1 MFKFFFFR
9 TFTEKIEINEKIFFS
24 QDLHQAQALAVAKYK
39 LLSTIPLQQ
48 NQYIAD
54 LTYAGNGNI
63 GISVKSTAIRKGLDP
78 SLRLPYFSKK
88 KHDSTIVAKIIS
100 CNGDYLG
107 FGDSWQSLSH
117 GVVEY
122 VTKVYW
128 RDSFPDDGKR
138 FIGKDELELQ
148 QIWPSVENK
157 SDRNGDFIAQG
168 IVVTRSGTLLICL
181 WNNSIGERSLGKVIA
196 WYEDFEIFT
205 DKNQPLFICP
215 TYIAENGNGDIC
227 VSDVG
232 AVVVTDAGG
241 MLRFRYQGI
250 SANSNF
256 EPYGLCC
263 NSACNIIIADMK
275 NDQIHVIDKDGG
287 FLYTVQYEGIKMPR
301 ALCIDEKDN
310 VYVGE
315 WNTDSI
321 KVLSCRK

>member
-1 MFKFFFFR
+1 MTTR
-9 TFTEKIEINEKIFFS
+9 QPPASRFT
-24 QDLHQAQALAVAKYK
+24 DLHQAQALAVAKYK

-48 NQYIAD
+48 NQFIAD
-54 LTYAGNGNI
+54 LTYAGNGII
-63 GISVKSTAIRKGLDP
+63 GISVKSTSVPKGFDP
-78 SLRLPYFSKK
+78 SFSYFLKK
-88 KHDSTIVAKIIS
+88 KHDSTVVTKIIS
-100 CNGDYLG
+100 CDGDYLG
-107 FGDSWQSLSH
+107 FGDSWQSFSH
-117 GVVEY
+117 GVVDALF
-122 VTKVYW
+122 KVYGGI
-128 RDSFPDDGKR
+128 RKITEGRQYREEDKLVL
-138 FIGKDELELQ
+138 KQ
-148 QIWPSVENK
+148 VWPSVENK
-157 SDRNGDFIAQG
+157 SDRNGDYIAQG
-168 IVVTRSGTLLICL
+168 IVVTRSGKLLICL
-181 WNNSIGERSLGKVIA
+181 WNNRIGERSLGKVISS
-196 WYEDFEIFT
+196 YGPFEIFT

-232 AVVVTDAGG
+232 AVVVTDNGG

-250 SANSNF
+250 SASANNNF

-301 ALCIDEKDN
+301 ALCIDEKDT

>member
-1 MFKFFFFR
+1 MA
-9 TFTEKIEINEKIFFS
+9 T
-24 QDLHQAQALAVAKYK
+24 AKYK
-39 LLSTIPLQQ
+39 LLSTIPLTQHT
-48 NQYIAD
+48 YIVD
-54 LTYAGNGNI
+54 LAHNGNSKVY
-63 GISVKSTAIRKGLDP
+63 ISVRSEAGPKSQILNF
-78 SLRLPYFSKK
+78 YVEE
-88 KHDSTIVAKIIS
+88 HDLYIEI
-100 CNGDYLG
+100 
-107 FGDSWQSLSH
+107 LS
-117 GVVEY
+117 
-122 VTKVYW
+122 
-128 RDSFPDDGKR
+128 
-138 FIGKDELELQ
+138 
-148 QIWPSVENK
+148 N
-157 SDRNGDFIAQG
+157 NGDFIVKGKYDQIQTSANYKKAKVWPSYGKKSDQNDDYIPQG
-168 IVVTRSGTLLICL
+168 MVATRSGAILACL
-181 WNNSIGERSLGKVIA
+181 WNNKVGKRSLGKVVSVN
-196 WYEDFEIFT
+196 EQFEIFT

-301 ALCIDEKDN
+301 ALCIDEEDN

-321 KVLSCRK
+321 KVFSC

>member
-1 MFKFFFFR
+1 M
-9 TFTEKIEINEKIFFS
+9 EKIISNVYFT
-24 QDLHQAQALAVAKYK
+24 QALHQAQALAAAKYK
-39 LLSTIPLQQ
+39 LTLTIPLPQHTH
-48 NQYIAD
+48 IVD
-54 LTYAGNGNI
+54 LAHMSIDNTVC
-63 GISVKSTAIRKGLDP
+63 ISVRSTAGPGQPIPNSSVSFLKEHGKPIRTEVL
-78 SLRLPYFSKK
+78 SY
-88 KHDSTIVAKIIS
+88 
-100 CNGDYLG
+100 NGDYIVIDNSLG
-107 FGDSWQSLSH
+107 KMASIHYRIAKVWPPTEEKSDQNEYYTPQ
-117 GVVEY
+117 GVV
-122 VTKVYW
+122 
-128 RDSFPDDGKR
+128 
-138 FIGKDELELQ
+138 
-148 QIWPSVENK
+148 
-157 SDRNGDFIAQG
+157 A
-168 IVVTRSGTLLICL
+168 TRSGAILICL
-181 WNNSIGERSLGKVIA
+181 WNNKVGKRSLGKVVSVN
-196 WYEDFEIFT
+196 ERFEIFT

-256 EPYGLCC
+256 DPYGLCC

-275 NDQIHVIDKDGG
+275 NDRIHVIDKDGG

-321 KVLSCRK
+321 KVLSC

>member
-1 MFKFFFFR
+1 M
-9 TFTEKIEINEKIFFS
+9 
-24 QDLHQAQALAVAKYK
+24 APAKYK
-39 LLSTIPLQQ
+39 LLSTIPLTQRTNIVDLAHDGY
-48 NQYIAD
+48 NQVY
-54 LTYAGNGNI
+54 
-63 GISVKSTAIRKGLDP
+63 ISVRSTAVQVNEVSHPGMRNYYMEGINCPINTRV
-78 SLRLPYFSKK
+78 LPYL
-88 KHDSTIVAKIIS
+88 
-100 CNGDYLG
+100 GDYIDAYSG
-107 FGDSWQSLSH
+107 R
-117 GVVEY
+117 Y
-122 VTKVYW
+122 VAYGTRTSVYAHSGKLW
-128 RDSFPDDGKR
+128 PPPKEESDQNDDHY
-138 FIGKDELELQ
+138 I
-148 QIWPSVENK
+148 P
-157 SDRNGDFIAQG
+157 QG
-168 IVVTRSGTLLICL
+168 MVATRSGFFLICL
-181 WNNSIGERSLGKVIA
+181 WNNRVGERSLGKVVS
-196 WYEDFEIFT
+196 DNGRLNIFT

-275 NDQIHVIDKDGG
+275 NDRIHVIDKDGG

-321 KVLSCRK
+321 KVLSY

>member
-1 MFKFFFFR
+1 MA
-9 TFTEKIEINEKIFFS
+9 
-24 QDLHQAQALAVAKYK
+24 LHQAQALAAAKYK
-39 LLSTIPLQQ
+39 LILTIPLPQHTNIVDLAHM
-48 NQYIAD
+48 NQDTVYIV
-54 LTYAGNGNI
+54 Y
-63 GISVKSTAIRKGLDP
+63 ISVKSTAGSDQPIPNSPK
-78 SLRLPYFSKK
+78 YFLKERVIPMTTEVLSY
-88 KHDSTIVAKIIS
+88 
-100 CNGDYLG
+100 NGDYIVIDNSRCQRTSV
-107 FGDSWQSLSH
+107 FHHRAKVWSPTEEKSDQTDDYTPQ
-117 GVVEY
+117 GVV
-122 VTKVYW
+122 
-128 RDSFPDDGKR
+128 
-138 FIGKDELELQ
+138 
-148 QIWPSVENK
+148 
-157 SDRNGDFIAQG
+157 A
-168 IVVTRSGTLLICL
+168 TRSGAILICL
-181 WNNSIGERSLGKVIA
+181 WNNKVGKRSLGKVVSA
-196 WYEDFEIFT
+196 YKHFEIFT

-287 FLYTVQYEGIKMPR
+287 FLNTVQYEGIKMPR
-301 ALCIDEKDN
+301 ALCIDEEDN

-321 KVLSCRK
+321 KVLSC

>member
-1 MFKFFFFR
+1 MNR
-9 TFTEKIEINEKIFFS
+9 GT
-24 QDLHQAQALAVAKYK
+24 D
-39 LLSTIPLQQ
+39 
-48 NQYIAD
+48 YIV
-54 LTYAGNGNI
+54 Y
-63 GISVKSTAIRKGLDP
+63 ISVKSTAGSGQPIPNSPK
-78 SLRLPYFSKK
+78 YFLKERGIPITTEVLSY
-88 KHDSTIVAKIIS
+88 
-100 CNGDYLG
+100 NGDYIVNG
-107 FGDSWQSLSH
+107 NSRSQRLSVSYYRGKVWSTTKGSDQTDECTPQ
-117 GVVEY
+117 GVV
-122 VTKVYW
+122 
-128 RDSFPDDGKR
+128 
-138 FIGKDELELQ
+138 
-148 QIWPSVENK
+148 
-157 SDRNGDFIAQG
+157 A
-168 IVVTRSGTLLICL
+168 TRSGAILICL
-181 WNNSIGERSLGKVIA
+181 WNNKVGEQSLGKVVSVK
-196 WYEDFEIFT
+196 ERFEIFT

-301 ALCIDEKDN
+301 ALCIDEEDN

-321 KVLSCRK
+321 KVLSC